1 MECSR
6 MRLSVSTPST
16 SISTSRILAARF
28 TSADEIFRVR
38 WGTTF
43 PSAPRLPRDVCGG
56 NQREAGL
63 TNEGPEAVWPWGP
76 AMAVPGAEIR
86 IVQGARGDGGARHP
100 RRTEE
105 GRVGEEGR
113 SRWAP

>member
-28 TSADEIFRVR
+28 RSADEIFRLR
-38 WGTTF
+38 LATAI

-56 NQREAGL
+56 NQRGGSM
-63 TNEGPEAVWPWGP
+63 TKEGPQAVWPYPPPKGG
-76 AMAVPGAEIR
+76 PGAGNR
-86 IVQGARGDGGARHP
+86 KGQRS
-100 RRTEE
+100 EE
-105 GRVGEEGR
+105 HTPELQ
-113 SRWAP
+113 SRPHLLCRLLL